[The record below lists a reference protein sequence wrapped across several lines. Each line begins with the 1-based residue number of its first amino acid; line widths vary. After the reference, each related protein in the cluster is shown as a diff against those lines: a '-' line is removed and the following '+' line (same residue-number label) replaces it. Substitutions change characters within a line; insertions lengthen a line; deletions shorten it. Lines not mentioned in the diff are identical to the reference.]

1 MKNNA
6 KAIIAVNIESG
17 ERRDFSSINEAAR
30 FLGVQFQ
37 TVQTASYRNGSVKG
51 WRIYPSQESIR
62 RQIEL
67 LECQLK
73 EIGE

>member
-1 MKNNA
+1 MINEA
-6 KAIIAVNIESG
+6 KSVIAVNIDSG
-17 ERRDFSSINEAAR
+17 ERRDVSSINEAAR

-51 WRIYPSQESIR
+51 WRIYPSPENIR
-62 RQIEL
+62 RQIGL
-67 LECQLK
+67 LENQLK

>member
-1 MKNNA
+1 MINEA
-6 KAIIAVNIESG
+6 KSVIAVNIESG

-51 WRIYPSQESIR
+51 WRIYPSPENIR
-62 RQIEL
+62 RQIGL
-67 LECQLK
+67 LENQLK

>member
-1 MKNNA
+1 MINEA
-6 KAIIAVNIESG
+6 KSVIAVNIDSG

-51 WRIYPSQESIR
+51 WRIYPSPENIR
-62 RQIEL
+62 RQIGL
-67 LECQLK
+67 LENQLK